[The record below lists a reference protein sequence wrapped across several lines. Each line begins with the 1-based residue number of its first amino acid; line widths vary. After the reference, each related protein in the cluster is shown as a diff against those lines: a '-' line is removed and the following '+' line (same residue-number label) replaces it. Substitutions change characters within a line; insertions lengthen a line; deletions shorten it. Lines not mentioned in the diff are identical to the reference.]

1 MLASHRTG
9 PLSGPAR
16 AGLIM
21 ATGELANYGRYSA
34 HAETIEQWRTAHEVG
49 NHREARRLAR
59 TFECWFDT
67 ADQSMFKWATIM
79 ARRIG
84 SEKHWSAQKIDEKVS
99 DIVFHFVRYLHGSK
113 GHLAAVADGIP
124 PEGFW
129 DHPEFRSD
137 AWNQARFG
145 ARYVRGNSVATVPFG
160 NETDTEGDDGGR
172 IRQGEVPDLV
182 TPEVGLNLLD
192 GEAAD
197 EAARAIA
204 WATGERSTLSPDDRK
219 IVAFEVRY
227 RREQRT
233 DDGLNEALARY
244 LYPADCGS
252 GAISGQVQARTRT
265 RINTARER
273 LQGALIGRARAP
285 ITAWLNRDARR
296 RPPVFSM
303 VEQVVLRFLIEVAP
317 VNARATVHT
326 HTRAHLV
333 SVLAGRDTTAAARA
347 QADDHV
353 SRLATPNFA
362 RWTDNLIT
370 RVWREMTAE
379 QGYEFFAQ

>member
-21 ATGELANYGRYSA
+21 ATDELANYGRYSA

-59 TFECWFDT
+59 TFDCWFDT

-79 ARRIG
+79 ARKIG

-99 DIVFHFVRYLHGSK
+99 DIVFHFVRYLYGSK

-124 PEGFW
+124 PAGFW

-145 ARYVRGNSVATVPFG
+145 ARYVRGNSVETVPFG

-197 EAARAIA
+197 DAARAIA
-204 WATGERSTLSPDDRK
+204 WASGETSTLSPADRQ
-219 IVAFEVRY
+219 IVAFEANY
-227 RREQRT
+227 RRQQRT
-233 DDGLNEALARY
+233 DDGLNEALARH

-252 GAISGQVQARTRT
+252 GPVPSRVQARTRT
-265 RINTARER
+265 RIDTARER
-273 LQGALIGRARAP
+273 LQGALLGHARGP
-285 ITAWLNRDARR
+285 ITAWLDRDARLR
-296 RPPVFSM
+296 EPVFS
-303 VEQVVLRFLIEVAP
+303 VVDREALRFLIPMAP
-317 VNARATVHT
+317 VTARATLHVR
-326 HTRAHLV
+326 TRAHLV
-333 SVLAGRDTTAAARA
+333 SVLAGSNTDASATRIAE
-347 QADDHV
+347 DHV
-353 SRLATPNFA
+353 SRIATPSFSH
-362 RWTDNLIT
+362 WIDNL
-370 RVWREMTAE
+370 VWRLWREITAE

>member
-1 MLASHRTG
+1 
-9 PLSGPAR
+9 
-16 AGLIM
+16 M

-34 HAETIEQWRTAHEVG
+34 HAETIEQWRAAHESKDY
-49 NHREARRLAR
+49 REARRLAR
-59 TFECWFDT
+59 TFDCWFDT

-84 SEKHWSAQKIDEKVS
+84 SEKHWSAQRIDEKVS

-124 PEGFW
+124 PAGFW

-145 ARYVRGNSVATVPFG
+145 ARYVRGNSVETVPFF
-160 NETDTEGDDGGR
+160 DDLDGEEARHGG
-172 IRQGEVPDLV
+172 ITAEQAPDLI

-192 GEAAD
+192 GEAAG

-204 WATGERSTLSPDDRK
+204 WATSESSTLSPDDRK

-273 LQGALIGRARAP
+273 LQGALIGRAREP

-303 VEQVVLRFLIEVAP
+303 VEQVVLRFLIEIAP
-317 VNARATVHT
+317 VKARATVHT
-326 HTRAHLV
+326 HTRAPLPWCLV
-333 SVLAGRDTTAAARA
+333 RPRQTPGARAGRRPRLSPRNSQLRA
-347 QADDHV
+347 MDRQPDHT
-353 SRLATPNFA
+353 RLARDDRRTGLRVLCPM
-362 RWTDNLIT
+362 T
-370 RVWREMTAE
+370 RRALGADPE
-379 QGYEFFAQ
+379 GS